1 MSNPTLCG
9 SISARPS
16 PFGVAMHNAG
26 YRALGL
32 PFTYVAFAIERT
44 EEAVLAMRYL
54 GIRGFGVSMPH
65 KIKVMRYLDRLD
77 ETAEEIGEVNTVV
90 NDDGCLTGYN
100 TDWTGAI
107 GALEEETSLH
117 GKRAVVVGAGGAAR
131 AVVYGLVRRGSDV
144 SLYNRTISKGQ
155 ALAEALGVRFGG
167 DLEALDT
174 AGDYD
179 VLVNATSVGFH
190 TPGDSPISPSLLT
203 EGKIVLDVVFMP
215 PVSRLVRDAR
225 AHGCVAI
232 PGTRML
238 VHQAAYQ
245 FQLYTGRE
253 APLEAMEQAL
263 LAQRLR
269 DDRAHLLIR

>member
-1 MSNPTLCG
+1 MPQSNPTVCG

-26 YRALGL
+26 YRALGM

-44 EEAVLAMRYL
+44 EEAILAMRYL

-65 KIKVMRYLDRLD
+65 KVRVMQYLDRLD
-77 ETAEEIGEVNTVV
+77 ETAREIGAVNTLV

-100 TDWTGAI
+100 TDWAGAVV
-107 GALEEETSLH
+107 ALEEQTALE

-131 AVVYGLVRRGSDV
+131 AAVYGLLRRGCEV
-144 SLYNRTISKGQ
+144 TLYNRTASKGQ
-155 ALAEALGVRFGG
+155 ALAKDLGARFGG
-167 DLEALDT
+167 GLGALEA

-190 TPGDSPISPSLLT
+190 APDDSVVPTSILA
-203 EGKIVLDVVFMP
+203 EGKVVLDIVFVP
-215 PVSRLVRDAR
+215 PVSRLVREAR
-225 AHGCVAI
+225 ARGCVAI

-238 VHQAAYQ
+238 VHQAAVQ
-245 FQLYTGRE
+245 FQLYTGQE
-253 APLEAMEQAL
+253 APLAAMEQAL
-263 LAQRLR
+263 FEMIGR
-269 DDRAHLLIR
+269 IS

>member
-1 MSNPTLCG
+1 
-9 SISARPS
+9 
-16 PFGVAMHNAG
+16 VAMHNAG
-26 YRALGL
+26 YRALAL

-65 KIKVMRYLDRLD
+65 KIEVMRYLDRLD
-77 ETAEEIGEVNTVV
+77 ETAREIGAVNAIV

-107 GALEEETSLH
+107 GALEERTSLRA
-117 GKRAVVVGAGGAAR
+117 KRAVVVGAGGAAR

-144 SLYNRTISKGQ
+144 TLYNRTPGKGR
-155 ALAEALGVRFGG
+155 ALAEALDVRFGG
-167 DLEALDT
+167 DLDALN
-174 AGDYD
+174 AAANYD
-179 VLVNATSVGFH
+179 ILVNATSVGFH
-190 TPGDSPISPSLLT
+190 APDHSLIPPSLLT
-203 EGKIVLDVVFMP
+203 EGAIVMDVVFVP
-215 PVSRLVRDAR
+215 PLSRLVRDAR
-225 AHGCVAI
+225 GRGCIAI

-263 LAQRLR
+263 LETIERVS
-269 DDRAHLLIR
+269 

>member
-1 MSNPTLCG
+1 MPQSNPTVCG

-16 PFGVAMHNAG
+16 PFGVATHNAG

-32 PFTYVAFAIERT
+32 PYVYVAFAIERT
-44 EEAVLAMRYL
+44 EEAIQAMRYL

-65 KIKVMRYLDRLD
+65 KMRVMQYLDRLD
-77 ETAEEIGEVNTVV
+77 ETTREIGAVNTVV

-100 TDWTGAI
+100 TDWTGAV
-107 GALEEETSLH
+107 GALEEQISLE

-131 AVVYGLVRRGSDV
+131 AVVYGLVRRGCDV
-144 SLYNRTISKGQ
+144 TLYNRTVDKGQ
-155 ALAEALGVRFGG
+155 ALAEALGGRFGG
-167 DLEALDT
+167 DLGALEA
-174 AGDYD
+174 AGDCD
-179 VLVNATSVGFH
+179 VLVNATSVGFYA
-190 TPGDSPISPSLLT
+190 PGDSVVPASILT

-215 PVSRLVRDAR
+215 PVSRLVREAR
-225 AHGCVAI
+225 ARGCVAI

-263 LAQRLR
+263 LDTIER
-269 DDRAHLLIR
+269 IS